1 MLLWMN
7 GEQPSSISSTST
19 FTLSNGATTDTHWA
33 YLDYKD
39 ILEILDSKEAEN
51 VDWFRLGV
59 VRRVEDEEAWRD
71 STIWIGMMLIYLRIK
86 FQEHPVPI
94 HLATMTHTVLTC
106 MPKFVATSAGF
117 FFHPAPI
124 YDQHDYLMRNQVS
137 SLLWMC

>member
-71 STIWIGMMLIYLRIK
+71 STIWIGMMLIYLTK
-86 FQEHPVPI
+86 
-94 HLATMTHTVLTC
+94 
-106 MPKFVATSAGF
+106 
-117 FFHPAPI
+117 
-124 YDQHDYLMRNQVS
+124 N
-137 SLLWMC
+137 